1 MHALLL
7 AGALLSSPAAVPPP
21 SVAIEGQVT
30 TQAGAPL
37 SEVRVVL
44 LELNRTTTTAEEGRY
59 RFTGL
64 TPGSYHLSFSLVG
77 YAPEIRAIT
86 LGTSDLTVDVK
97 LKESMVELPTIQV
110 TASPNATA
118 VLNSPQPTAVVS
130 GEDLQ
135 AAQSPS
141 LGETLN
147 GIAGVH
153 SWSTG
158 PGIGKPVIRGLTS
171 NRVLILDNGQRLE
184 TQQWGDEH
192 SPNIETANADRIEVI
207 KGPASVL
214 YGSDALGG
222 VINVIP
228 APLPDA
234 IGRSGFVR
242 GRFTAGYGTNNRQP
256 DGAFQLE
263 GASGGLGAR
272 LDLSGRTSEDVR
284 TPTYTLWNSGNEA
297 IGGTGTLGY
306 RGTWGSVSGSFTQR
320 NEKISLTDEDPTAT
334 PTQRIAETRGRVDLS
349 LPTGASLLELNGG
362 YERNRRREFEDN
374 VTSDVSLGLLSETWT
389 GNVRWRHPPAG
400 RLHGVLGLSGLT
412 TGFDKFGE
420 ETLIPNN
427 RVSTVGVFGF
437 EQADLGPWRLSAG
450 LRYDYRHLGVENDTV
465 LGVSAQTRN
474 YNAVTGNAGVLYKVA
489 EPVALVLNVGRGF
502 RAPSSFELFANGVH
516 EGTVAFEHGDSTLK
530 NETSV
535 NTDFAVRVQS
545 SQVAGEVGGFVN
557 WVQNYIYSVP
567 TGQID
572 PASGFEI
579 YDYTQGDARL
589 TGFEAAAQY
598 HPVRWL
604 HLQGPADYVW
614 AQNTSTSNPLPNMP
628 PFRATYFA
636 RWEGSD
642 HGWLHSPYLSVGGE
656 TNAAQT
662 RLDPAEALFF
672 SQAFNGAGY
681 QSQGYTLVNFGG
693 GFTVPAGSETLHF
706 SLALKN
712 AFDKAYAN
720 FLSRIKTN
728 ALDPGM
734 GRTLVATVIV
744 EF

>member
-1 MHALLL
+1 
-7 AGALLSSPAAVPPP
+7 
-21 SVAIEGQVT
+21 VAIEGQVT

-349 LPTGASLLELNGG
+349 LPTGASVLELNGG
-362 YERNRRREFEDN
+362 YERNRRGQR
-374 VTSDVSLGLLSETWT
+374 
-389 GNVRWRHPPAG
+389 
-400 RLHGVLGLSGLT
+400 
-412 TGFDKFGE
+412 
-420 ETLIPNN
+420 
-427 RVSTVGVFGF
+427 
-437 EQADLGPWRLSAG
+437 DLRCLPW
-450 LRYDYRHLGVENDTV
+450 
-465 LGVSAQTRN
+465 
-474 YNAVTGNAGVLYKVA
+474 
-489 EPVALVLNVGRGF
+489 
-502 RAPSSFELFANGVH
+502 
-516 EGTVAFEHGDSTLK
+516 
-530 NETSV
+530 
-535 NTDFAVRVQS
+535 
-545 SQVAGEVGGFVN
+545 
-557 WVQNYIYSVP
+557 
-567 TGQID
+567 
-572 PASGFEI
+572 
-579 YDYTQGDARL
+579 
-589 TGFEAAAQY
+589 
-598 HPVRWL
+598 
-604 HLQGPADYVW
+604 
-614 AQNTSTSNPLPNMP
+614 
-628 PFRATYFA
+628 
-636 RWEGSD
+636 
-642 HGWLHSPYLSVGGE
+642 
-656 TNAAQT
+656 
-662 RLDPAEALFF
+662 
-672 SQAFNGAGY
+672 
-681 QSQGYTLVNFGG
+681 
-693 GFTVPAGSETLHF
+693 
-706 SLALKN
+706 LAL
-712 AFDKAYAN
+712 
-720 FLSRIKTN
+720 
-728 ALDPGM
+728 
-734 GRTLVATVIV
+734 
-744 EF
+744 

>member
-1 MHALLL
+1 
-7 AGALLSSPAAVPPP
+7 
-21 SVAIEGQVT
+21 
-30 TQAGAPL
+30 
-37 SEVRVVL
+37 
-44 LELNRTTTTAEEGRY
+44 
-59 RFTGL
+59 
-64 TPGSYHLSFSLVG
+64 
-77 YAPEIRAIT
+77 
-86 LGTSDLTVDVK
+86 
-97 LKESMVELPTIQV
+97 
-110 TASPNATA
+110 
-118 VLNSPQPTAVVS
+118 
-130 GEDLQ
+130 
-135 AAQSPS
+135 
-141 LGETLN
+141 
-147 GIAGVH
+147 
-153 SWSTG
+153 
-158 PGIGKPVIRGLTS
+158 
-171 NRVLILDNGQRLE
+171 
-184 TQQWGDEH
+184 
-192 SPNIETANADRIEVI
+192 
-207 KGPASVL
+207 
-214 YGSDALGG
+214 
-222 VINVIP
+222 
-228 APLPDA
+228 
-234 IGRSGFVR
+234 
-242 GRFTAGYGTNNRQP
+242 
-256 DGAFQLE
+256 
-263 GASGGLGAR
+263 
-272 LDLSGRTSEDVR
+272 
-284 TPTYTLWNSGNEA
+284 
-297 IGGTGTLGY
+297 
-306 RGTWGSVSGSFTQR
+306 
-320 NEKISLTDEDPTAT
+320 
-334 PTQRIAETRGRVDLS
+334 
-349 LPTGASLLELNGG
+349 
-362 YERNRRREFEDN
+362 
-374 VTSDVSLGLLSETWT
+374 
-389 GNVRWRHPPAG
+389 
-400 RLHGVLGLSGLT
+400 LGLSGLT

-604 HLQGPADYVW
+604 HLQGTADYVW